1 MALMDFDDDYG
12 DLPWIRFR
20 PTYVEIVEH
29 YLYNKVYGKPLSAD
43 VLIECDLY
51 EESWKKHFENTD
63 ESSLY
68 FFTKLK
74 RVGNGSRIQRNT
86 TYGTWK
92 SNNEKPIYRDQAK
105 KDQIGSVRSLTL
117 VTKKGSKSVGR
128 WVMYEYK
135 LKGRLYNKEYED
147 YVICRIERLKQQEDK
162 NLNEDTQNIEQFVK
176 SFEQQKDGVTNTMI
190 ETETQLGRHQQD
202 RLEQKEDSFINEQS
216 FETTEQLQ
224 DGMTEIETELD
235 PHVVLTVE
243 ELEALLG
250 WDRLEQKED
259 GLKNEGI
266 QNIEQSFETTAQ
278 LQDGMTEIETDQVD
292 TNAVLTVEEL
302 EALLSEP
309 SEDTSFPVGC
319 DWALDTSSSTFM
331 QSMPYQTYYT
341 DTTTICI

>member
-29 YLYNKVYGKPLSAD
+29 YLYNKVYGKTLSAD
-43 VLIECDLY
+43 VLIECDIY
-51 EESWKKHFENTD
+51 QEFWKKHFENTD
-63 ESSLY
+63 ETSLY
-68 FFTKLK
+68 FYTKLK
-74 RVGNGSRIQRNT
+74 R
-86 TYGTWK
+86 

-117 VTKKGSKSVGR
+117 VTKKGFKSVGR
-128 WVMYEYK
+128 WVMHEFK

-147 YVICRIERLKQQEDK
+147 YVICRIERLKQQEDN

-176 SFEQQKDGVTNTMI
+176 SFEQQKDGVTNTKI
-190 ETETQLGRHQQD
+190 ETQTQLGRHQQD
-202 RLEQKEDSFINEQS
+202 RLEQKEDSFINEQ
-216 FETTEQLQ
+216 LQ

-235 PHVVLTVE
+235 PNDVLTVE

-259 GLKNEGI
+259 GRI

-309 SEDTSFPVGC
+309 SEDTSCPVGS
-319 DWALDTSSSTFM
+319 DWALEFGHNILNLHAANAL
-331 QSMPYQTYYT
+331 PN
-341 DTTTICI
+341 ILN